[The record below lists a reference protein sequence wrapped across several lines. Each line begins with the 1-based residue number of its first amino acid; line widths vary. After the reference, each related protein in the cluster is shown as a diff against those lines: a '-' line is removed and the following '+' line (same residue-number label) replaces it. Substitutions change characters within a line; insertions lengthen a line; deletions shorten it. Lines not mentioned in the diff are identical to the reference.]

1 MFLTLMDFPT
11 VEQERFAGSSQKLL
25 EIVATWRD
33 SILFQ
38 LKSQV
43 IVDDA
48 RSELAGRNGEFHF
61 VLA

>member
-38 LKSQV
+38 LKPQV

-48 RSELAGRNGEFHF
+48 RSELAGRNGELHF
-61 VLA
+61 VFA